1 MSFCPGQQDAGSRP
15 LPARSRFALALA
27 PTLSARQ
34 RARLRPWLVA
44 LAVAGLAAAL
54 VALALHQIPLRARIA
69 LEADVRA
76 RLSSAPVLAIGDS
89 ITYQAA
95 PRSLCGEEVLN
106 AAVPG
111 DKIDDLVSRAG
122 SLESHLQPARV
133 VIAIGANDAVKP
145 KHSIAEWRTL
155 YREIISRFPGS
166 QLVLVEVNPVEHG
179 RSPYADML
187 DQTYV
192 AQQNAAIRAIGAE
205 TGAVVVPAPQSVS
218 TTDGI
223 HPSRAGALLWRAR
236 LFSAACR

>member
-1 MSFCPGQQDAGSRP
+1 MSFDPGRPGAGSRT
-15 LPARSRFALALA
+15 LPARRRLVPA
-27 PTLSARQ
+27 LSARQ
-34 RARLRPWLVA
+34 WARLRPWLVA
-44 LAVAGLAAAL
+44 FAVAAGAAAL
-54 VALALHQIPLRARIA
+54 VALAVDQIPQRTRIAFEADLRARF
-69 LEADVRA
+69 
-76 RLSSAPVLAIGDS
+76 SNAPVLAIGDS
-89 ITYQAA
+89 IAYQAA

-111 DKIDDLVSRAG
+111 DRIDDLLSRAG

-145 KHSIAEWRTL
+145 QHSIAEWRAA
-155 YREIISRFPGS
+155 YREIISRYPGS

-187 DQTYV
+187 DQSYV

-218 TTDGI
+218 TKDGI

-236 LFSAACR
+236 LSVAACK

>member
-1 MSFCPGQQDAGSRP
+1 MSLSTGRQNAGSPFLPSRHRLAALVSP
-15 LPARSRFALALA
+15 L
-27 PTLSARQ
+27 
-34 RARLRPWLVA
+34 RARLRPWLLLLLAAGAATA
-44 LAVAGLAAAL
+44 LAATAIS
-54 VALALHQIPLRARIA
+54 HIPQRTRIA
-69 LEADVRA
+69 FKADLDA
-76 RLSSAPVLAIGDS
+76 RFSSAPVLAIGDS

-111 DKIDDLVSRAG
+111 DKIDDLLSRAG

-145 KHSIAEWRTL
+145 KHDIAEWRAL
-155 YREIISRFPGS
+155 YRELISRFPGS

-192 AQQNAAIRAIGAE
+192 GEQNAAIRAIAAE
-205 TGAVVVPAPQSVS
+205 AGAVVVPAPQSVS

-223 HPSRAGALLWRAR
+223 HPSKAGALLWRAR
-236 LFSAACR
+236 LSSAACR

>member
-1 MSFCPGQQDAGSRP
+1 MTLPTGRQNAGSQT
-15 LPARSRFALALA
+15 LPSRRRLSPFVA
-27 PTLSARQ
+27 PRQ
-34 RARLRPWLVA
+34 WARLRPWFLT
-44 LAVAGLAAAL
+44 LAAAG
-54 VALALHQIPLRARIA
+54 ALAGLGTAVVSHIPQRTRIA
-69 LEADVRA
+69 FEADVRA
-76 RLSSAPVLAIGDS
+76 RFSSAPVLAIGDS

-133 VIAIGANDAVKP
+133 VIAIGANDAVRP
-145 KHSIAEWRTL
+145 KHDIAEWRAL
-155 YREIISRFPGS
+155 YRDLIARFPGS
-166 QLVLVEVNPVEHG
+166 QLVLVEVNPVERG

-192 AQQNAAIRAIGAE
+192 GEQNAAIRAIGAE
-205 TGAVVVPAPQSVS
+205 AGAVVVQAPQSVS
-218 TTDGI
+218 TIDGI

-236 LFSAACR
+236 LSSAACR

>member
-1 MSFCPGQQDAGSRP
+1 MRFYSGRPDAGGTLPSRRR
-15 LPARSRFALALA
+15 LMPA
-27 PTLSARQ
+27 LSHRQ
-34 RARLRPWLVA
+34 WARLKPWLLA
-44 LAVAGLAAAL
+44 LAVAGGA
-54 VALALHQIPLRARIA
+54 VALGALIVSEIPQRTRIA
-69 LEADVRA
+69 FEADVRA
-76 RLSSAPVLAIGDS
+76 RFSTAPVLVIGDS

-95 PRSLCGEEVLN
+95 PRNLCGEEVLN

-111 DKIDDLVSRAG
+111 DKIDDLLARADA
-122 SLESHLQPARV
+122 LERHLAPARV

-145 KHSIAEWRTL
+145 KHSIAEWRAR
-155 YREIISRFPGS
+155 YRDLISRFAGT
-166 QLVLVEVNPVEHG
+166 QLVLVEVNPVEHH

-187 DQTYV
+187 DEAYV
-192 AQQNAAIRAIGAE
+192 AEQNAVIRAIAAE